1 MSAENLEPNSSSI
14 NPNNIAN
21 EIIHLQRKLED
32 IVQPYTKPISSILPP
47 EEKKVEVSRLYDD
60 TDIEAYYDRFSSWEG
75 TISKKSIKDWLNQFE
90 TILDKNIAHL
100 LLKKFQFFSKSDVET
115 GTRNLQLK
123 LMNIL
128 KDDEALRDKFY
139 LEPKASVKNEA
150 EMEKWLR
157 NKVIRYARFPSPP
170 NTSVESQD
178 RLWGIYER
186 SALTRTNSPDGKKLR
201 PLKEYFEAESS
212 DPENSVFVFMDYTNG
227 SGNQLSKCIK
237 EINKLL
243 LQYPQYQ
250 NSSFIFMYI
259 VQSESFSLKTIKIAS
274 PKSETIFYE
283 QMLYYK
289 SSEIMTLLSDY
300 QITEAEYNAFIK
312 KYCLLSSGKTDAGYY
327 QSGSLTCHHYSCPNN
342 TLPFFH
348 KPSTNWTPLFRNSQT
363 PSATPYKR
371 K

>member
-60 TDIEAYYDRFSSWEG
+60 IDIEAYYDRFSSWEG

-90 TILDKNIAHL
+90 TILDKNIADL

-123 LMNIL
+123 LLNIL
-128 KDDEALRDKFY
+128 KDDEALRNKFY
-139 LEPKASVKNEA
+139 LDPKASVKNEA
-150 EMEKWLR
+150 EMEKWFR
-157 NKVIRYARFPSPP
+157 NKVIRYARFPPP
-170 NTSVESQD
+170 SKTSLESQD
-178 RLWGIYER
+178 GLWGIYER
-186 SALTRTNSPDGKKLR
+186 SALTRTSCPDARKFDFLENHFKK
-201 PLKEYFEAESS
+201 AN
-212 DPENSVFVFMDYTNG
+212 PELDVFVFMDYTNG

-259 VQSESFSLKTIKIAS
+259 VQSESFSLKKIKLAP

-289 SSEIMTLLSDY
+289 SSEIMKLLSDY
-300 QITEAEYNAFIK
+300 QITEAEYNAFIE
-312 KYCLLSSGKTDAGYY
+312 KYCLLSSGKTDTGYD

-348 KPSTNWTPLFRNSQT
+348 KPSKNWTPLFRNSQT